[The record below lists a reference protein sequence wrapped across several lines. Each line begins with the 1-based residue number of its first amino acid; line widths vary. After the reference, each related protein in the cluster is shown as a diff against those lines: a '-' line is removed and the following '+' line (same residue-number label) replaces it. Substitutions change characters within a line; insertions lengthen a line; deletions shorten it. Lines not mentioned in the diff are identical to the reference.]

1 MNIVHVAHLGDITD
15 LGTEE
20 EWQRARSALLP
31 LFESVSMTLVS
42 GNHDLG
48 ENGSA
53 NTRAS
58 RMDSTFAPA
67 ELMVSGTFD
76 GGVQNSFTL
85 VEDRLLVLGL
95 EFAPRAAVVAWASGV
110 LAAHPERAA
119 IVVTHAYLGPDGE
132 RYDHLGDAPQDFS
145 PYQYGVASGGDV
157 HDGEEL
163 WQALISQ
170 HENVVMV
177 VSGHVPQG
185 FEVLL
190 SEGATVVAHDPKAMD
205 EFKKHHD
212 VPVELVTDPYAAVDG
227 ADALVLHTEW
237 RVYQNPDF
245 TRIKQ
250 LLRRPLLIDGRNVW
264 SSYGLEEQG
273 FEYDGIG
280 VRALR

>member
-1 MNIVHVAHLGDITD
+1 MLALVLGLLVGCADEGVDGGYVRLVVLPDTQCYARFAPEVMEAQARFIERQQERMNIVHVAHLGDITD

-31 LFESVSMTLVS
+31 LFGSVSMTLVS

-67 ELMVSGTFD
+67 ELMVSDTFD

-170 HENVVMV
+170 HENVVHGGLGPRAAGLR
-177 VSGHVPQG
+177 SAAQRGRRGRPRGGAADGGLPAGH
-185 FEVLL
+185 
-190 SEGATVVAHDPKAMD
+190 
-205 EFKKHHD
+205 
-212 VPVELVTDPYAAVDG
+212 
-227 ADALVLHTEW
+227 
-237 RVYQNPDF
+237 
-245 TRIKQ
+245 
-250 LLRRPLLIDGRNVW
+250 
-264 SSYGLEEQG
+264 GL
-273 FEYDGIG
+273 
-280 VRALR
+280 